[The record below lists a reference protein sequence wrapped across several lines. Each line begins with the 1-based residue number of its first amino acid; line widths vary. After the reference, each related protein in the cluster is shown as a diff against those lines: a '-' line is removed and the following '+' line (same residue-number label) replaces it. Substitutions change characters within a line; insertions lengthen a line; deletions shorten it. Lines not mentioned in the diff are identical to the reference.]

1 MLLSPSG
8 YIPTSPSGLS
18 SPGSSPQQDPSHPSK
33 PQPSLQH
40 CPEEHGCDEK
50 AKRLRMAQIPLGFV
64 IGLISAQ
71 HRANSLCP
79 LGVLWLCCFP
89 AALMTARPCA
99 VNADKPAGQAEGLS
113 DPPEAS
119 KSFGAEGT
127 PRYQAEQKPLPP
139 TLTKGMSFP
148 APRSLAPH
156 EARHP

>member
-8 YIPTSPSGLS
+8 YIPTSPSVLS

-50 AKRLRMAQIPLGFV
+50 TKRLRMAV
-64 IGLISAQ
+64 
-71 HRANSLCP
+71 
-79 LGVLWLCCFP
+79 
-89 AALMTARPCA
+89 ALMTARPCA

-119 KSFGAEGT
+119 KGFGAEGA
-127 PRYQAEQKPLPP
+127 PRYL
-139 TLTKGMSFP
+139 LS
-148 APRSLAPH
+148 
-156 EARHP
+156 